1 MKHLSRMLFVAVLW
15 GFILVPSPGHATN
28 YQDWWWDPTTSGQ
41 GINIGH
47 QGNMIGAAWFLYD
60 QTGSDMWVLLVG
72 PLVGNTVS
80 GGLERYTGPPLGTPF
95 NPAQVSAT
103 VVGSATLTF
112 TSPSTAVLSYT
123 VNGVP
128 GTLNLTRFTLG
139 PIPIDGV
146 YLGGS
151 VGSRSGCL
159 NPLNNGSFAYG
170 AYYVVVTSGT
180 TITVQEVDASGE
192 SCTGVG
198 QYAQNGSKFSASA
211 SFSCTTGEGG
221 TWFSNDITFTEDA
234 FVARVTVQ
242 HTIGETCL
250 GINRVGGLKI
260 Q

>member
-1 MKHLSRMLFVAVLW
+1 MKPLSRVLFVVVLW
-15 GFILVPSPGHATN
+15 GCILVPSLGFATN

-47 QGNMIGAAWFLYD
+47 QGNMIGAAWFMYD
-60 QTGSDMWVLLVG
+60 QVGADMWVLLVG

-95 NPAQVSAT
+95 NPAQVSGT
-103 VVGSATLTF
+103 IVGSATLTF

-146 YLGGS
+146 YLGGG
-151 VGSRSGCL
+151 VGSSSGCL
-159 NPLNNGSFAYG
+159 DQSNNGSEAYG
-170 AYYVVVTSGT
+170 AFYVVVTSGINI
-180 TITVQEVDASGE
+180 TIQEVYDSGE

-198 QYAQNGSKFSASA
+198 EYTQNGSKLSAQGN
-211 SFSCTTGEGG
+211 FSCVFGTGG
-221 TWFSNDITFTEDA
+221 TWFSNDITVTEDTFA
-234 FVARVTVQ
+234 ARITSQ
-242 HTIGETCL
+242 YTIGETCL
-250 GINRVGGLKI
+250 ITGTLGGVKI